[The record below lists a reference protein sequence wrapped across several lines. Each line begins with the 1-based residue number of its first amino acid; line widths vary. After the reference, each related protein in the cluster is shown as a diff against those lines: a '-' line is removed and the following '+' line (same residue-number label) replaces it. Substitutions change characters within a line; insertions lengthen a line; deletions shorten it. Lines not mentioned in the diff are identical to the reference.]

1 MVRIGNKPQ
10 LMNSSLFRRLTQCP
24 VAFVNVFLPHRSQCL
39 TRAAELVISPWCTA
53 WQRSESKLRAEKRR
67 SQDLMSGRITASPS
81 ISCMVTS
88 GPIVYPVMEDQFQL
102 VNRVDVS

>member
-1 MVRIGNKPQ
+1 MPDSGRGV
-10 LMNSSLFRRLTQCP
+10 SHLTAVYCLAEERKQ
-24 VAFVNVFLPHRSQCL
+24 VAGG
-39 TRAAELVISPWCTA
+39 
-53 WQRSESKLRAEKRR
+53 KRR